1 MLHRG
6 ARAAVEFAGG
16 PSFADGNAPALARL
30 SFTLNGSQVALA
42 PGGLAWER
50 ALEWL
55 PTFTGSAGSL
65 VVRGTVFAPYGRDAD
80 TAGVVYAVAIENRG
94 PSDAEVSVAL
104 GGTLGY
110 RQLRVRTPR
119 PFEDAHS
126 VMHAPDDIVVLKGA
140 ALPGLVALAIGSD
153 GAAHVDVAQNERPSY
168 TIRRDLKL
176 APGQH
181 ADVAFY
187 IAAGPEQD
195 GAHAT
200 ASVMRRRGW
209 RELLSATRDALRELE
224 QSTGHDGLD
233 RLINRNLLLA
243 YFYGVGRALD
253 DAHFYLVR
261 TRTPWHGRG
270 VTFREWES
278 LTWTLPAIQLADA
291 PLARELILRA
301 CEVHGYAPGSG
312 VRYFDG
318 TLFEPGFC
326 LEGAASYALAV
337 DRYIREANDDQIVEE
352 PVLADTLYL
361 ASDDLAARR
370 NSGVPL
376 YATEVAPSGNP
387 APLPYTL
394 HGNAVVAQALDV
406 LRRTL
411 DEQTARDVQDPDA
424 VRAALKRHFSRERD
438 GKATYASA
446 IDLNGNAVLDD
457 DPLAS
462 VYWLPVYE
470 VVDRNESTYRRT
482 VRAAS
487 TDRRFLVQQC
497 ARLLGP
503 DAADVMKW
511 LRRAPLDDGF
521 AAEQVDESGRADG
534 NGGDASVAGL
544 LAHTLWYA
552 VHALGVTP

>member
-6 ARAAVEFAGG
+6 ARGAVEFAGG
-16 PSFADGNAPALARL
+16 AAFADGGEPPLARL
-30 SFTLNGSQVALA
+30 TFSANGEPVSLHGAM
-42 PGGLAWER
+42 AWER
-50 ALEWL
+50 AMEWL
-55 PTFTGSAGSL
+55 PTFTATADSL
-65 VVRGTVFAPYGRDAD
+65 VVRGTLFAPYGRDAD
-80 TAGVVYAVAIENRG
+80 TAGAVYALAVENRG
-94 PSDAEVSVAL
+94 TSDVDVSIAL
-104 GGTLGY
+104 EGTLGH

-126 VMHAPDDIVVLKGA
+126 AMRTADDVVILKGA
-140 ALPGLVALAIGSD
+140 ALPGLAALALTSD
-153 GAAHVDVAQNERPSY
+153 GASHVTLNESDPAQY
-168 TIRRDLKL
+168 AIRRDVHI

-209 RELLSATRDALRELE
+209 RELLTATRDALRDLE
-224 QSTGHDGLD
+224 QTTGHEPLD

-253 DAHFYLVR
+253 DAHFYFVR

-278 LTWTLPAIQLADA
+278 LTWTLPAVQLADA
-291 PLARELILRA
+291 SLARELILRA

-337 DRYIREANDDQIVEE
+337 DRYIREANDDQIVDE

-361 ASDDLAARR
+361 SSEDLAARR
-370 NSGVPL
+370 NESVPL
-376 YATEVAPSGNP
+376 YTTEVAPSGKP

-406 LRRTL
+406 FRRTL
-411 DEQTARDVQDPDA
+411 DEQTARDVQDPEA
-424 VRAALKRHFSRERD
+424 VRAALKRHFSRDRE
-438 GKATYASA
+438 GKSTYASA
-446 IDLNGNAVLDD
+446 IDLNGNAVLED

-503 DAADVMKW
+503 EAADVLQW

-521 AAEQVDESGRADG
+521 AAEQVDESGRAVA

>member
-1 MLHRG
+1 
-6 ARAAVEFAGG
+6 VEFAGG
-16 PSFADGNAPALARL
+16 PEFADGTSQPLARL
-30 SFTLNGSQVALA
+30 GFSVNGTPVSLA
-42 PGGLAWER
+42 RSGLAWER
-50 ALEWL
+50 AMEWL
-55 PTFTGSAGSL
+55 PTFTGSAESL
-65 VVRGTVFAPYGRDAD
+65 VIRGTVFAPYGRDAD
-80 TAGVVYAVAIENRG
+80 TAGAVYAIAVENRG
-94 PSDAEVSVAL
+94 SVDADVTITL
-104 GGTLGY
+104 DGTLGY
-110 RQLRVRTPR
+110 RQLRVRTSR
-119 PFEDAHS
+119 PFEDAH
-126 VMHAPDDIVVLKGA
+126 VAMHAPDDVVVLKGA

-153 GAAHVDVAQNERPSY
+153 GAAEVEVRSEAAAYS
-168 TIRRDLKL
+168 IRRTVRI

-200 ASVMRRRGW
+200 VSVMRRRGW
-209 RELLSATRDALRELE
+209 RELLSATRDALRDLE
-224 QSTGHDGLD
+224 QTTGHEALD
-233 RLINRNLLLA
+233 RIINRNLLLA

-278 LTWTLPAIQLADA
+278 LTWTLPAVQLADSA
-291 PLARELILRA
+291 LARELILRA
-301 CEVHGYAPGSG
+301 CEVHGYSPGSG
-312 VRYFDG
+312 VRYLDG

-337 DRYIREANDDQIVEE
+337 DRYIRETNDDQIVEE
-352 PVLADTLYL
+352 PILADTLYL
-361 ASDDLAARR
+361 ASDDIAARR
-370 NSGVPL
+370 NAGVPL

-394 HGNAVVAQALDV
+394 HGNAVAAQALDV
-406 LRRTL
+406 FRRTL
-411 DEQTARDVQDPDA
+411 DEQTARDVQDPEA
-424 VRAALKRHFSRERD
+424 VRAALKRHFSRDRE
-438 GKATYASA
+438 GKPTYASA
-446 IDLNGNAVLDD
+446 IDLNGNAVMDD

-462 VYWLPVYE
+462 VYWLPVYD

-482 VRAAS
+482 VRSAS
-487 TDRRFLVQQC
+487 SDHRFLVQQC

-503 DAADVMKW
+503 EAADVMQW
-511 LRRAPLDDGF
+511 VRRAPLDDGF
-521 AAEQVDESGRADG
+521 AAEQTDDAGRAQG

-552 VHALGVTP
+552 VHALGVAP